1 MAKVKVELNRKGVG
15 ELLKSRETQQ
25 MLQHVASERSQ
36 GWATDTKAMETR
48 VIASIYSD
56 DPDQIR
62 DELDAHR
69 IVGGL

>member
-25 MLQHVASERSQ
+25 MLQQVASEHSQ
-36 GWATDTKAMETR
+36 GWETDTKTMGTR

-56 DPDQIR
+56 DRDQIR